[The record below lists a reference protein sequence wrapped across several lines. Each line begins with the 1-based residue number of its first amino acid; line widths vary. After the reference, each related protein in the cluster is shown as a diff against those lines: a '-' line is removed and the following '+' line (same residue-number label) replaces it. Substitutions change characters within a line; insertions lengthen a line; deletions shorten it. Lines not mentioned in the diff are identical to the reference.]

1 MRAAHSVFCSR
12 GPQAAPSAPMAPQAL
27 GLPLLSAPRPVGWQ
41 LLSSCR
47 HWTPVPSA
55 LKEKGTGPLG
65 VSRVSPE
72 GGGL

>member
-41 LLSSCR
+41 LLSSCS
-47 HWTPVPSA
+47 HWTPA
-55 LKEKGTGPLG
+55 GHLWGPYRQYRYLRW
-65 VSRVSPE
+65 SRVP
-72 GGGL
+72 